1 LKERNRRSVPARHF
15 DELRDRL
22 SPLIDVASIIR
33 LGVALTLLDKSRGQR
48 ASGFAAGTCQRTGV
62 SNNAPRKS

>member
-1 LKERNRRSVPARHF
+1 
-15 DELRDRL
+15 
-22 SPLIDVASIIR
+22 LIDVASIIR